1 MLNLTQKEH
10 AVGPLFL
17 LRNGLFACLGF
28 GIPRGKSVGPLEEV
42 KEALILKQKVYGWRG
57 SITERPDQLLYRQLH
72 T

>member
-10 AVGPLFL
+10 ATKPLFL

-28 GIPRGKSVGPLEEV
+28 GIPRGKYVDPLEEV
-42 KEALILKQKVYGWRG
+42 KGALTLKQKVYGWG
-57 SITERPDQLLYRQLH
+57 GITERPDQLLYRQLH